1 MANTT
6 GKKYG
11 GRQAGTPNKLTK
23 EMRTA
28 LKNLVF
34 DELIELPKLLDTLD
48 AQTRLGVLIK
58 LLPFVLPK
66 VESENYKLGEGGI
79 GDIWDW

>member
-34 DELIELPKLLDTLD
+34 DELIELPKLLDSLD
-48 AQTRLGVLIK
+48 PQTRLGIIVK

-79 GDIWDW
+79 GDTWDW

>member
-34 DELIELPKLLDTLD
+34 DELIELPKLLDSLD
-48 AQTRLGVLIK
+48 PQTRLGIIIK

-79 GDIWDW
+79 GDTWDW